1 MDVAGNRV
9 EAGHVRDEVAERT
22 QKRFQDF
29 LEEWRDEG
37 DDGPKYLKV
46 LISFIYFL
54 IVIHDFAQGHNLNL
68 KGARDLVAP
77 ERNTL
82 QVSMLDVERLAYCY

>member
-46 LISFIYFL
+46 LISFIYF
-54 IVIHDFAQGHNLNL
+54 
-68 KGARDLVAP
+68 
-77 ERNTL
+77 
-82 QVSMLDVERLAYCY
+82 

>member
-1 MDVAGNRV
+1 MVIGHPSTVQSRNIDSWIFTEVAMDVAGNRV

-46 LISFIYFL
+46 IKFTEVTLLLCLTYSY
-54 IVIHDFAQGHNLNL
+54 
-68 KGARDLVAP
+68 KGRKRP
-77 ERNTL
+77 GGP
-82 QVSMLDVERLAYCY
+82 

>member
-46 LISFIYFL
+46 FIFSL
-54 IVIHDFAQGHNLNL
+54 L
-68 KGARDLVAP
+68 
-77 ERNTL
+77 
-82 QVSMLDVERLAYCY
+82 

>member
-1 MDVAGNRV
+1 MVIGHPSTVQSRNIDSWIFTEVAMDVAGNRV

-46 LISFIYFL
+46 KGSHIIALPDIFI
-54 IVIHDFAQGHNLNL
+54 
-68 KGARDLVAP
+68 
-77 ERNTL
+77 
-82 QVSMLDVERLAYCY
+82 

>member
-46 LISFIYFL
+46 LRFWF
-54 IVIHDFAQGHNLNL
+54 
-68 KGARDLVAP
+68 
-77 ERNTL
+77 
-82 QVSMLDVERLAYCY
+82 

>member
-1 MDVAGNRV
+1 MRKVLRAGCQNIDVHYQSSNIDVQIFTEAAMDVAGNRV

-46 LISFIYFL
+46 LRFWF
-54 IVIHDFAQGHNLNL
+54 
-68 KGARDLVAP
+68 
-77 ERNTL
+77 
-82 QVSMLDVERLAYCY
+82 

>member
-46 LISFIYFL
+46 LM
-54 IVIHDFAQGHNLNL
+54 HN
-68 KGARDLVAP
+68 K
-77 ERNTL
+77 EH
-82 QVSMLDVERLAYCY
+82 

>member
-1 MDVAGNRV
+1 MYILEPFRLTMDVAGNRV

-46 LISFIYFL
+46 LM
-54 IVIHDFAQGHNLNL
+54 LN
-68 KGARDLVAP
+68 K
-77 ERNTL
+77 EH
-82 QVSMLDVERLAYCY
+82 

>member
-46 LISFIYFL
+46 FIFSL
-54 IVIHDFAQGHNLNL
+54 F
-68 KGARDLVAP
+68 K
-77 ERNTL
+77 E
-82 QVSMLDVERLAYCY
+82 VEKITSIIYILYVTYV